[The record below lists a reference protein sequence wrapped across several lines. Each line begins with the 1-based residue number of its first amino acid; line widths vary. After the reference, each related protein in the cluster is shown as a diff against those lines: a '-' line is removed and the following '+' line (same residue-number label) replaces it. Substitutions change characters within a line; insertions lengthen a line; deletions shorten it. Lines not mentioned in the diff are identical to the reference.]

1 MEDWK
6 NRKRKKMEDW
16 KNKNQL
22 NEGGNVG
29 KEILLEFGGNER
41 DERKMKGEKGRMK
54 GKGK

>member
-6 NRKRKKMEDW
+6 NRKE
-16 KNKNQL
+16 L

-41 DERKMKGEKGRMK
+41 DERKNERGKEENEREGKMKREKE
-54 GKGK
+54 